1 MSGFKLDAVTEWVA
15 HDPFGK
21 IKPTD
26 ESEFPVSIVSG
37 GGAAMVQ
44 AARGGYAS
52 FRLLV
57 AGAGEYKVRASAG
70 GGLAVDLYKA
80 WYHHLKVE
88 GQEPAYW
95 PDALVP
101 VKSRQT
107 FALPDPD
114 NKVPGQTVQEFW
126 VDIYVPADAKP
137 GRRKGKVQVLAG
149 AETVSLPVQIEV
161 LEPVI
166 PEESCIQMDHNSYG
180 SRGFERSYPK
190 AFARAKK
197 APKYWHQQ
205 IEILHHRYRLF
216 REHRVLYH
224 NLSYGHSGSTDPIYH
239 PEKTGSGR
247 ELQLSNWDLYDRHY
261 GPLLDGSA
269 FATAAP
275 GMPGPRRPAAPIW
288 GIYTPMNPE
297 WPADY
302 VNWGEPGY
310 REEFTR
316 GVGQFDA
323 HFREK
328 GWTNS
333 VVEFFFNHKKRYRWF
348 EWDGDEP
355 KYSKDDAYH
364 LVMGKLLREAIGDT
378 PVNWRYRMDASWQ
391 QKSEWQSL
399 AGSTDFWV
407 CGQFIRWYRQE
418 LAAVLERGD
427 IVWWYGG
434 HPPIQAATGAQL
446 ENVYKTWVRGV
457 HGFTH
462 WSSTSPGR
470 DPWFDSNG
478 SSTGVV
484 YPGERFGIAGPI
496 PSVRLK
502 IERNGVQDID
512 LIDGAAR
519 AAGTVE
525 AVRETLLGTVP
536 VKGVWEKPPR
546 VAREL
551 PPEDWDSVNLQA
563 EHEPIMEGGGKQDP
577 QWWRE
582 LRRRALE
589 GEVR

>member
-1 MSGFKLDAVTEWVA
+1 MSGFKLSAFTEWST

-26 ESEFPVSIVSG
+26 VSKYPVSITNGS
-37 GGAAMVQ
+37 GAAVR

-57 AGAGEYKVRASAG
+57 EGAGEYKVRASAG
-70 GGLAVDLYKA
+70 GGMEVDLYKA

-88 GQEPAYW
+88 GQETTYW

-101 VKSRQT
+101 VRSRQS
-107 FALPDPD
+107 FQLPDPD
-114 NKVPGQTVQEFW
+114 NNVPGQTAQEFW
-126 VDIYVPADAKP
+126 VDIFVPPDAKP
-137 GRRKGKVQVLAG
+137 GRRKVKVKLLSG
-149 AETVSLPVQIEV
+149 ASSVDLPVDVEV
-161 LEPVI
+161 MEPVI
-166 PEESCIQMDHNSYG
+166 PDEPCIQMDHNSYG
-180 SRGFERSYPK
+180 SRGFETRYPK
-190 AFARAKK
+190 AFARSRK

-205 IEILHHRYRLF
+205 IDILHHRFRLF

-239 PEKTGSGR
+239 PEVVGR
-247 ELQLSNWDLYDRHY
+247 GRDMKLTNWDLYDRHY

-269 FATAAP
+269 FATASP
-275 GMPGPRRPAAPIW
+275 GMPRPRMPVAPIW
-288 GIYTPMNPE
+288 GVYTPINPD

-302 VNWGEPGY
+302 LNWGEPGY
-310 REEFTR
+310 EVEFTR
-316 GVGQFDA
+316 GLRQFDEHLRA
-323 HFREK
+323 K
-328 GWTNS
+328 GWTKS
-333 VVEFFFNHKKRYRWF
+333 LVELFFNHKKRYRWY

-364 LVMGKLLREAIGDT
+364 LTMGKFFHQTIDDS

-418 LAAVLERGD
+418 LQAVLARGD
-427 IVWWYGG
+427 VVWSYGG

-446 ENVYKTWVRGV
+446 ENVYKTWVRGI

-462 WSSTSPGR
+462 WSSTSPGG
-470 DPWFDSNG
+470 DPWFNSGGSANG
-478 SSTGVV
+478 AV
-484 YPGERFGIAGPI
+484 YPGERFGIAGPL
-496 PSVRLK
+496 PSIRLK
-502 IERNGVQDID
+502 VERNGVQDVD
-512 LIDGAAR
+512 LLDQAAKS
-519 AAGTVE
+519 AGTLE
-525 AVRETLLGTVP
+525 ELRETLLGSVP
-536 VKGVWEKPPR
+536 VKEVWEKPPR
-546 VAREL
+546 AAVEL
-551 PPEDWDSVNLQA
+551 PPEDWDSINLNA
-563 EHEPIMEGGGKQDP
+563 EHEPIMEGGGEQDP

-582 LRRRALE
+582 LRKRALE